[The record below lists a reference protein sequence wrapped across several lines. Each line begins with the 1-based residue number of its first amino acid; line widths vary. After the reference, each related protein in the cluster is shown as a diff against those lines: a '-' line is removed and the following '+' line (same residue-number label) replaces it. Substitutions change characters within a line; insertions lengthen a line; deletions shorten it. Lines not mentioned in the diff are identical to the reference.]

1 MSAMPAE
8 VDVLVVGYG
17 PVGAALATLLGR
29 YGTRVLVI
37 DKAPDILMAPRAIAL
52 DNEALRIL
60 QMVGLAADAF
70 ATCVIPEVRMRSPLV
85 GEFGRVNTRGCID
98 GHPKLVTFYQPEL
111 ERALRQEAA
120 RHASLTALTGV
131 ELLTHEPQADGIQAL
146 LRDAEGSEHRVR
158 ARFLVGADGAASSVR
173 NAIGQDFEGKTYAE
187 DWLIIDALGM
197 PVAFDHVEFICD
209 PRRPTPHMVAPG
221 GRMRW
226 EFMLQPGET
235 RAEMERA
242 DTIASLLAP
251 WGPPADLRIERKAV
265 YRFHAR
271 SCQRYSVGP
280 VFLAGDA
287 AHITPPFVGQG
298 LVAGLRDA
306 ANLAWKLA
314 WVVRG
319 HAAPRILDS
328 YDRERRPHAVKMI
341 ALAKLMGQLVMPR
354 NRAMALLVHGSM
366 RLLRLLPP
374 LRRQLEELGVKP
386 KNEFGSGLFQRGRSR
401 LRRGAQLP
409 QVRVRTPH
417 GEVRLSDDV
426 LGDALSLVCFG
437 PVARPGLPPALVER
451 WQAHGGR
458 FVDFDLDAAAAEHR
472 EGHVDLDGGLRA
484 AGAIAGW
491 CAVLRP
497 DRVVLHDGPVTQ
509 AAHLLEETLALLE
522 ASVPQAK
529 PLAAKPA

>member
-1 MSAMPAE
+1 M
-8 VDVLVVGYG
+8 
-17 PVGAALATLLGR
+17 
-29 YGTRVLVI
+29 
-37 DKAPDILMAPRAIAL
+37 
-52 DNEALRIL
+52 
-60 QMVGLAADAF
+60 
-70 ATCVIPEVRMRSPLV
+70 
-85 GEFGRVNTRGCID
+85 
-98 GHPKLVTFYQPEL
+98 
-111 ERALRQEAA
+111 
-120 RHASLTALTGV
+120 
-131 ELLTHEPQADGIQAL
+131 
-146 LRDAEGSEHRVR
+146 
-158 ARFLVGADGAASSVR
+158 
-173 NAIGQDFEGKTYAE
+173 
-187 DWLIIDALGM
+187 
-197 PVAFDHVEFICD
+197 
-209 PRRPTPHMVAPG
+209 
-221 GRMRW
+221 
-226 EFMLQPGET
+226 
-235 RAEMERA
+235 
-242 DTIASLLAP
+242 
-251 WGPPADLRIERKAV
+251 
-265 YRFHAR
+265 
-271 SCQRYSVGP
+271 
-280 VFLAGDA
+280 FLAGDA

-319 HAAPRILDS
+319 NAAPRILDS

-354 NRAMALLVHGSM
+354 NRVMALLVHGSM

-509 AAHLLEETLALLE
+509 AARLLEDTLALLE